1 VTENPGDPAID
12 TRLRVRGLINRTAG
26 TAARHGGETLRD
38 TLSGAFAE
46 RGVVAEVELLAGE
59 ALRAGAERALAE
71 AKDGTID
78 AVVVGGGDGSIRTVA
93 AVLTDTD
100 IPLGILPLGTLN
112 HFAKDLGIP
121 NELDGAIAIISE
133 GLKRRVD
140 VAEVN
145 GQVFI
150 NNSSIGIYP
159 YVVLD
164 RERRRRRA
172 GQSKWTAM
180 ALAAW
185 RAFRH
190 LPVRRLAIDAES
202 LTQPCRTPCLFV
214 GNNAYEVHPPLL
226 ARRARL
232 DQGQLCL
239 YVAKSQTRAALLW
252 LAVRTALGLHDHA
265 RDLQTIHTRTAEIRS
280 RASRLLVAAD
290 GEVEVLRPPLRYR
303 VKPGALTV
311 FAPPSQQTSG

>member
-1 VTENPGDPAID
+1 MNGNPVEQALD
-12 TRLRVRGLINRTAG
+12 TRLRVRALINRTAG

-38 TLSGAFAE
+38 ALTAAFAE
-46 RGVVAEVELLAGE
+46 RGVVAEIELLAGD
-59 ALRAGAERALAE
+59 ALRTGAERAVAE
-71 AKDGTID
+71 VRSGTAD
-78 AVVVGGGDGSIRTVA
+78 AVVVGGGDGSVSTVA
-93 AVLTDTD
+93 SVLAGTG
-100 IPLGILPLGTLN
+100 IPLGVLPLGTLN

-121 NELDGAIAIISE
+121 TELDGAVAVIGA
-133 GLKRRVD
+133 RQQRAVD

-159 YVVLD
+159 YMVLD

-172 GQSKWTAM
+172 GLSKWTAM

-190 LPVRRLAIDAES
+190 LPVRRLAIAAES
-202 LTQPCRTPCLFV
+202 MTEPYRTPCLFV

-226 ARRARL
+226 VRRPML

-239 YVAKSQTRAALLW
+239 YVAKAQTRLGLLW
-252 LAVRTALGLHDHA
+252 LVIRTALGLHNRA
-265 RDLQTIHTRTAEIRS
+265 RDLEMFQTRTAEIRS
-280 RASRLLVAAD
+280 SASRLLVAAD
-290 GEVEVLRPPLRYR
+290 GEVEVMRPPLRYR
-303 VKPGALTV
+303 VNPGALTV
-311 FAPPSQQTSG
+311 FAPPLQTPG